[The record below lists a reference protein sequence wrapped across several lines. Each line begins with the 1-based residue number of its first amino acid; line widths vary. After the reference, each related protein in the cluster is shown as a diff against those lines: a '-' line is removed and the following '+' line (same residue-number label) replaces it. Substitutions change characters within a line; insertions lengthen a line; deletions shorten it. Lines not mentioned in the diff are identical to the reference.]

1 MAAPFQS
8 IGTFHGR
15 YRPCSTNLEIDFE
28 VGVATNPLIGPKESE
43 LADTNPRPG
52 IAGVGMTFNIH
63 WQAAERGTLNA
74 AIDFI
79 QFLSAPQNWRKAHEA
94 KLGAIS
100 ILKGL
105 APNLPTELAEAVQDA
120 IPTSQMAFDIS
131 GTSTDFT
138 QQTERQTIYTE
149 FYLDEITLDEAAESF
164 QQSLL
169 DWIERELEQ
178 NDIEQNPNGTWDL
191 SKW

>member
-1 MAAPFQS
+1 ML
-8 IGTFHGR
+8 H
-15 YRPCSTNLEIDFE
+15 
-28 VGVATNPLIGPKESE
+28 
-43 LADTNPRPG
+43 
-52 IAGVGMTFNIH
+52 
-63 WQAAERGTLNA
+63 
-74 AIDFI
+74 
-79 QFLSAPQNWRKAHEA
+79 LSC
-94 KLGAIS
+94 I
-100 ILKGL
+100 KGL
-105 APNLPTELAEAVQDA
+105 EPNLPAELAEAVQGA

-149 FYLDEITLDEAAESF
+149 FYLGEITLDEAAERF

-178 NDIEQNPNGTWDL
+178 NDMEQNPNGTWDL

>member
-1 MAAPFQS
+1 
-8 IGTFHGR
+8 
-15 YRPCSTNLEIDFE
+15 
-28 VGVATNPLIGPKESE
+28 
-43 LADTNPRPG
+43 
-52 IAGVGMTFNIH
+52 MTFNIH

-138 QQTERQTIYTE
+138 HQTERQTIYTE
-149 FYLDEITLDEAAESF
+149 FLPGRDYAGRS
-164 QQSLL
+164 
-169 DWIERELEQ
+169 
-178 NDIEQNPNGTWDL
+178 G
-191 SKW
+191 